1 MKAGGWVKK
10 NVWKMNKNVL
20 KEKEGRKEDKE
31 GIMGDTGKKYSLA
44 EYGTE
49 LEGMKWKV
57 EGNSEGDR
65 SVETEICAR
74 SLHGRGRELTS

>member
-1 MKAGGWVKK
+1 
-10 NVWKMNKNVL
+10 
-20 KEKEGRKEDKE
+20 
-31 GIMGDTGKKYSLA
+31 MGDTGKKYSLA